1 MQEFCIYCINPEK
14 KMTFINFS
22 PKVAVY
28 EAFSSLKYLS
38 LHPNILKILFYE
50 KKSFSLLQQ
59 PTGGNR

>member
-1 MQEFCIYCINPEK
+1 
-14 KMTFINFS
+14 MTFINFS

-50 KKSFSLLQQ
+50 KNLFIAPTANKGQQ
-59 PTGGNR
+59 IK

>member
-1 MQEFCIYCINPEK
+1 
-14 KMTFINFS
+14 MTFINFS

-50 KKSFSLLQQ
+50 KKSFFIAPTANKGQQ
-59 PTGGNR
+59 IK